1 MLRRLNQ
8 VKPSAAEINRA
19 KQLDDYH
26 KQISYYCPELRTDGD
41 FNATFDGPP
50 RRSKSSH
57 GFTAGLIIESTEK
70 EVEIS
75 CMSKINMCF
84 KTSL

>member
-8 VKPSAAEINRA
+8 VKPSAEINRA

-26 KQISYYCPELRTDGD
+26 KQISYYCPELRTGGD

-50 RRSKSSH
+50 RRSKSSQ
-57 GFTAGLIIESTEK
+57 GFTAGKL
-70 EVEIS
+70 
-75 CMSKINMCF
+75 
-84 KTSL
+84 L